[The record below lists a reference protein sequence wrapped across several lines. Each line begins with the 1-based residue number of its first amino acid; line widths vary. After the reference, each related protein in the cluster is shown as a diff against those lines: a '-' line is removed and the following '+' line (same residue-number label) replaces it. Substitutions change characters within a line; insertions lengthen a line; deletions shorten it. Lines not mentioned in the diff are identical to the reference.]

1 VCSLQVWLDVG
12 SEKLEVQS
20 EYASVVNRCIA
31 ELNTMA
37 AAAQTTLAAA
47 GANPQQQLRT
57 VPCPPHLALSIARLL
72 RRLTREVGADLAYH
86 STSRLVAIT
95 GDDLD
100 KVEEA
105 AVAVEKLCATEQ
117 GCSTKEEEAAAQKRE
132 AAAAKARAAE
142 AAKAKAADAAA
153 AAAVLAAA
161 TAAADKAH
169 HGHAHAHSS
178 SSSKHSSK
186 DHKDKSSSSS
196 DHHHHRDHRHGSGDS
211 ATTTAGAGALP
222 PKGHR
227 ERGERGGRRSR
238 PPLAPLRTES
248 DTSNHEHEQSL
259 GSGPPSYTPS
269 ESGSVGT
276 MMRTAALDSSEG
288 ADSPRAASVSSS
300 SAGGGCCCAS
310 PVVAEMLRN
319 GSTDSLFT
327 EGSAPWAGISFS
339 FSSSSSSG
347 SNSAS
352 SSSND
357 SSSGGAAAAA
367 TGGGPCWD
375 YYRQSWAD
383 NGASEQELLLSCAS
397 EHELDLSSVSFVPPP
412 VRGHVIAGSSSGNS
426 GGAAAAANALMPP
439 RPPALEPGLE
449 RAVFE
454 LLNALEL
461 AKYAPAFSNAEVR
474 VIVCVL
480 RLLDI
485 IFDHTA
491 RICVCTVA
499 VVLLIAEL
507 VVLQ

>member
-1 VCSLQVWLDVG
+1 VG

-117 GCSTKEEEAAAQKRE
+117 GCSSKEEEAAAQKRE

-169 HGHAHAHSS
+169 HGHAHAHSN
-178 SSSKHSSK
+178 SKHSK
-186 DHKDKSSSSS
+186 DSSKDKSI

-211 ATTTAGAGALP
+211 ATAGTALP

-248 DTSNHEHEQSL
+248 DTSNHEHDQSL

-269 ESGSVGT
+269 ESGSVGGT
-276 MMRTAALDSSEG
+276 LMRTAALDSSEG

-347 SNSAS
+347 SGSNS

-357 SSSGGAAAAA
+357 SSSSGSGSGGAAAAA

-397 EHELDLSSVSFVPPP
+397 EHALDLSTVSFVPPP
-412 VRGHVIAGSSSGNS
+412 VRGHVIAGSSGSSGNS
-426 GGAAAAANALMPP
+426 GGAAAAANALQMPP

-474 VIVCVL
+474 VSVL
-480 RLLDI
+480 LNI
-485 IFDHTA
+485 IFDHTTTY
-491 RICVCTVA
+491 VCITVA
-499 VVLLIAEL
+499 VLLIIEL
-507 VVLQ
+507 VALQ

>member
-1 VCSLQVWLDVG
+1 VG

-37 AAAQTTLAAA
+37 AAAQSTLAAA

-117 GCSTKEEEAAAQKRE
+117 GCSSKEEEAAAQKRE

-169 HGHAHAHSS
+169 HGHAHAHSN
-178 SSSKHSSK
+178 SKHSSK
-186 DHKDKSSSSS
+186 DHKDKSSNS
-196 DHHHHRDHRHGSGDS
+196 DHHHHRDHRHGSDDS
-211 ATTTAGAGALP
+211 ATTAGTALP

-248 DTSNHEHEQSL
+248 DTSNHEHEQSSL

-269 ESGSVGT
+269 ESGSVGGT

-327 EGSAPWAGISFS
+327 EGSAPWTGISFS
-339 FSSSSSSG
+339 FSSSSSSSGSG
-347 SNSAS
+347 SNS

-357 SSSGGAAAAA
+357 SSSSGSGGAAAAA

-397 EHELDLSSVSFVPPP
+397 EHALDLSTVSFVPPP
-412 VRGHVIAGSSSGNS
+412 VRGHVIAASSGNS
-426 GGAAAAANALMPP
+426 GGAAAAANALQMPP

-474 VIVCVL
+474 NYVCVCYSWL
-480 RLLDI
+480 Q
-485 IFDHTA
+485 FD
-491 RICVCTVA
+491 
-499 VVLLIAEL
+499 
-507 VVLQ
+507 

>member
-1 VCSLQVWLDVG
+1 VWLDVG

-37 AAAQTTLAAA
+37 AAAQSTLAAA

-72 RRLTREVGADLAYH
+72 RRLRREVGADLAYH

-105 AVAVEKLCATEQ
+105 AIAVEKLCATEQ
-117 GCSTKEEEAAAQKRE
+117 GCATKEEEAAAQKRE

-161 TAAADKAH
+161 GAAAAADKSH
-169 HGHAHAHSS
+169 HHHGGTGHAHAHSS
-178 SSSKHSSK
+178 SSKHS
-186 DHKDKSSSSS
+186 KDKSSTS

-211 ATTTAGAGALP
+211 ATAGTATATAALP

-248 DTSNHEHEQSL
+248 DTNHEHEQSL
-259 GSGPPSYTPS
+259 GSGPSSYTPS
-269 ESGSVGT
+269 ESGSVT
-276 MMRTAALDSSEG
+276 ARTAALDSSEG

-339 FSSSSSSG
+339 FSSSSSS
-347 SNSAS
+347 SN

-357 SSSGGAAAAA
+357 SSSSSGGAGAAAAS
-367 TGGGPCWD
+367 GSGSGGPCWD

-383 NGASEQELLLSCAS
+383 NGCSEQELLLSCAS
-397 EHELDLSSVSFVPPP
+397 EHELDLSTVSFVPPP
-412 VRGHVIAGSSSGNS
+412 VRGHVIAGSSSNS
-426 GGAAAAANALMPP
+426 GGAAAAANALLPP

-474 VIVCVL
+474 
-480 RLLDI
+480 
-485 IFDHTA
+485 
-491 RICVCTVA
+491 
-499 VVLLIAEL
+499 
-507 VVLQ
+507 